1 MMGAVDILKGR
12 EYFNKVKVL
21 LDHPNPFLLAHGG
34 FQIQIEQ
41 TKKALEGIGVEV
53 EWLRWWDDGQK
64 GDLIHYF
71 GRPHPVYIRQAHAKG
86 IKVVMSELLTGLGSR
101 GGIARK
107 AQKTFINIAKNV
119 LPHEFVTRFSWDAYQ
134 TADACIALTSWEKEL
149 MVEMFSAQPE
159 RVHVVPNGV
168 EEIFFSQA
176 ASEAEKSKY
185 LVCTATITERK
196 RVVEL
201 AEAAMKAQ
209 VPVWI
214 IGEPYNKEDPY
225 YRKFLSVVRTAGEIV
240 RYEGGISERSKMAA
254 IYQNASGFVLLSSME
269 SLSLSALEA
278 AAGGCRLFLAD
289 LPWARS
295 SFGSMATYSRLG
307 PNEVQARNLKA
318 FYQNK
323 EKAPKPP
330 RPCRWGDVG
339 RQLYRIY
346 EGLLADKTSR

>member
-1 MMGAVDILKGR
+1 MKGR
-12 EYFNKVKVL
+12 EYFNIVKVL
-21 LDHPNPFLLAHGG
+21 FDHPNPFLLAHGG

-71 GRPHPVYIRQAHAKG
+71 GRPHPAYIRQAHAKG

-101 GGIARK
+101 SGIARK

-149 MVEMFSAQPE
+149 MGEMFSAQPE

-176 ASEAEKSKY
+176 ESKAEKSKY

-201 AEAAMKAQ
+201 AEAAMMAQ

-214 IGEPYNKEDPY
+214 IGEPYSKEDPY

-240 RYEGGISERSKMAA
+240 RYEGGISDRSTMAA

-295 SFGSMATYSRLG
+295 SFGIMATYSRLG
-307 PNEVQARNLKA
+307 SKEEEARSLKA
-318 FYQNK
+318 FYQNR

-339 RQLYRIY
+339 KQLCRIY
-346 EGLLADKTSR
+346 EGLLAAKTSR

>member
-1 MMGAVDILKGR
+1 
-12 EYFNKVKVL
+12 VKVVF
-21 LDHPNPFLLAHGG
+21 DHPNPFLLAHGG

-41 TKKALEGIGVEV
+41 TKKALEAAGVEV

-71 GRPHPVYIRQAHAKG
+71 GRPHSVYIQQAHAKG

-101 GGIARK
+101 SGMARK
-107 AQKTFINIAKNV
+107 AQKIFMNVAKKT
-119 LPHEFVTRFSWDAYQ
+119 LPHEFITRFSWEAYQ
-134 TADACIALTSWEKEL
+134 TVDACIALTTWEKEL
-149 MVEMFSAQPE
+149 MVEMFSARTEQ
-159 RVHVVPNGV
+159 VHVVPNGV
-168 EEIFFSQA
+168 EEIFFPQTESK
-176 ASEAEKSKY
+176 AEKSKY

-201 AEAAMKAQ
+201 AEAAMMAR

-214 IGEPYNKEDPY
+214 IGEPYSKEDPY
-225 YRKFLSVVRTAGEIV
+225 YRKFLSVVRTSGETV
-240 RYEGGISERSKMAA
+240 RYEGGISERSTMAA
-254 IYQNASGFVLLSSME
+254 IYQNAPGFVLLSSME

-295 SFGSMATYSRLG
+295 SFGAMATYSRFSSKQ
-307 PNEVQARNLKA
+307 EEAQNLKT
-318 FYQNK
+318 FYQNRD
-323 EKAPKPP
+323 KAPKPP

-339 RQLYRIY
+339 KQLAKIY
-346 EGLLADKTSR
+346 EALLTDKTSR

>member
-1 MMGAVDILKGR
+1 MGAVDIMKGR

-71 GRPHPVYIRQAHAKG
+71 GRPHPVYIRQAHAKW

-119 LPHEFVTRFSWDAYQ
+119 LPREFVTRFSWDAYQ

-201 AEAAMKAQ
+201 AEAAMMAQ

-295 SFGSMATYSRLG
+295 SLAAWRHIAAW
-307 PNEVQARNLKA
+307 ARK
-318 FYQNK
+318 
-323 EKAPKPP
+323 
-330 RPCRWGDVG
+330 R
-339 RQLYRIY
+339 YRH
-346 EGLLADKTSR
+346 ET